1 MPVQIDAEA
10 LVRIRSESGQTQEA
24 LAQKAGA
31 VPLRIAGTGKRTIR
45 RHHPDEITALARAL
59 DVSVDAISLSIKQA
73 S

>member
-24 LAQKAGA
+24 LAQKAGLSRSGLQA
-31 VPLRIAGTGKRTIR
+31 LENGRSGGTTLT
-45 RHHPDEITALARAL
+45 ITALARAL
-59 DVSVDAISLSIKQA
+59 EVPVDAISLSIKQA